1 MKKRI
6 GVVLSGCGFL
16 DGSEIHE
23 ATLTLLHLD
32 RAGAQAICMAPRRPL
47 ADVVDHETKRTVA
60 GESRDVLRE
69 AARIARG
76 AIKDLPSIEPG
87 ALDALI
93 LPGGYGA
100 AKNLC
105 TFARDGANA
114 KVEPELARL
123 MRAMHEARKPIGV
136 ICIAPAVLAAVFRGT
151 PVRPMVTVGDDT
163 VTGRALAEM
172 GAEVVVTPV
181 TGIAIDERNRFV
193 STPAYMFDAR
203 ISDVSIGIEKLVA
216 AVLSYA

>member
-1 MKKRI
+1 MKKRV

-32 RAGAQAICMAPRRPL
+32 RAGASSICMAPRRPL
-47 ADVVDHETKRTVA
+47 ADVVDHETKRSVA

-76 AIKDLPSIEPG
+76 AIKDLASVEPG
-87 ALDALI
+87 TLDALI

-105 TFARDGANA
+105 TFARDGADA
-114 KVEPELARL
+114 KVEPEIARL
-123 MRAMHEARKPIGV
+123 IRAMHEARKPIGV

-151 PVRPMVTVGDDT
+151 PVRPTVTVGDDT
-163 VTGRALAEM
+163 VTGRALAAM

-193 STPAYMFDAR
+193 STPAYMYDAR
-203 ISDVSIGIEKLVA
+203 IADVSIGIEKLVA
-216 AVLSYA
+216 AVLSLA